1 MRVKVIRLIEYT
13 YYVEAKD
20 VDEAVQW
27 VVDGNVVPVSQSLL
41 DMKAFREVQWVVDGN
56 VVPISQSLLD
66 MKAFREELNNETKH
80 I

>member
-41 DMKAFREVQWVVDGN
+41 DMKAFREE
-56 VVPISQSLLD
+56 P
-66 MKAFREELNNETKH
+66 NNETKH

>member
-20 VDEAVQW
+20 VDEAVNW
-27 VVDGNVVPVSQSLL
+27 VVDGNVVPAQQTIL
-41 DMKAFREVQWVVDGN
+41 DMKANRVEDTTN
-56 VVPISQSLLD
+56 DTS
-66 MKAFREELNNETKH
+66 KH